1 MERRKKARRR
11 TRISVYVSCPGQKM
25 KRCRASNLS
34 ASGAFI
40 ETEFLG
46 VTRGTPVDL
55 VFVLDHGAVVRMYR
69 MPATV
74 ARVSRN
80 GAGVMLNS
88 GSARRR
94 LSQPQAFS

>member
-11 TRISVYVSCPGQKM
+11 TRIRVYVSSPGQKM
-25 KRCRASNLS
+25 KRCKASNLS

-46 VTRGTPVDL
+46 ATRGTPVDL
-55 VFVLDHGAVVRMYR
+55 VFVLDHGQVVRMYR

-74 ARVSRN
+74 ARVSRQ
-80 GAGVMLNS
+80 GAGVMLNNYAS
-88 GSARRR
+88 RRR
-94 LSQPQAFS
+94 PSRPQAFS